1 MSDKPDKIV
10 VKQSRFTPE
19 ELAARNRLL
28 GLDETPA
35 TQPVRFYS
43 EEELD
48 EMYERDPLAATR
60 ISRDQEMAKRQATAG
75 RKPDPNAP
83 PPDRNEL
90 IKVLDEARQ
99 ILLRDGGDLEL
110 VDVKGSIVRVRMKG
124 NCVGCPNSVLDLKN
138 VVEKIV
144 MKHFPQVTEV
154 QNTF

>member
-1 MSDKPDKIV
+1 MTERDKITI
-10 VKQSRFTPE
+10 KQRRFTSE
-19 ELAARNRLL
+19 ELAERNRLA
-28 GLDETPA
+28 GLDEM
-35 TQPVRFYS
+35 PVQAIRFYS

-48 EMYERDPLAATR
+48 AMYERDPLAATR
-60 ISRDQEMAKRQATAG
+60 ISREQEMAKRRAAET

-83 PPDRNEL
+83 PPDRDEL
-90 IKVLDEARQ
+90 IKVLEEARR

-110 VDVKGSIVRVRMKG
+110 VDVKGSVVQVRMKG

-144 MKHFPQVTEV
+144 MKHFPQVTAV

>member
-1 MSDKPDKIV
+1 MADKTDKIV

-19 ELAARNRLL
+19 ELAERNRLL
-28 GLDETPA
+28 GLDETPMA
-35 TQPVRFYS
+35 QPVRFYS

-48 EMYERDPLAATR
+48 EMYEQDPLAATR
-60 ISRDQEMAKRQATAG
+60 ISRDQEMEKRQATAN

-83 PPDRNEL
+83 PPDREEL

-110 VDVKGSIVRVRMKG
+110 VDVNGSIVRVRMKG

-154 QNTF
+154 RNTF